1 MQSTRI
7 RTSSKSEVRLWCSTI
22 PLFSLRHR
30 CHSSS
35 SDHSMRHSG
44 SRGAESQGQ
53 VEQLTVRWANVS
65 GGHCCCWLQSDAQ
78 STWLIGRKSRG
89 SRKSRTEERFRKTK
103 FITLT
108 GLGRRHSRAMW
119 KITQVVTGR
128 RQEEESLGLHLYQCG
143 KSKIGQVK
151 GQDWLI
157 WIISKGLG
165 LIGMVL

>member
-1 MQSTRI
+1 MKSTRV

-22 PLFSLRHR
+22 VLVTAQLPLLILRPQ
-30 CHSSS
+30 
-35 SDHSMRHSG
+35 HSG
-44 SRGAESQGQ
+44 SRGAVSQGQ

-65 GGHCCCWLQSDAQ
+65 EGHCCCWLQSDAQ
-78 STWLIGRKSRG
+78 STLLIGRKGRG
-89 SRKSRTEERFRKTK
+89 SHKSRTEERFRKTK

-108 GLGRRHSRAMW
+108 GLGRRHSRATW

-143 KSKIGQVK
+143 ESKIGQVK